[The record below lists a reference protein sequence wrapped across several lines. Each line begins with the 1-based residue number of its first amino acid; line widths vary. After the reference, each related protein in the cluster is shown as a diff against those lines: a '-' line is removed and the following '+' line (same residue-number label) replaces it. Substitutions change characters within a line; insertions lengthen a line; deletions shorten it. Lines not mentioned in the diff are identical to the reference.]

1 MSGEAAS
8 SSVTALRDSVR
19 NYFQKIRLVYSW
31 IGSFCTEQ
39 SCPQMSAGKRYEYLW
54 ADGVNVKQPKQ
65 VTAPQYMELLFEW
78 AEKQLNELPPNSEA
92 ALKSLKNVCKR
103 LFRVFA
109 HIYHHHYQAM
119 RQVGKVD
126 QINAHFKEFMLF
138 VQSNSMIAGQEQ
150 EPLKTLIQDLF
161 APAPAAADGPFMSGT
176 MTAPPHPAAAS
187 SGAPAAPTPD
197 DGAANP
203 DAPRQSSPP
212 PPYSSHSPDPE
223 IPRPPTAPPLA
234 PPLAPGAPRPPPS
247 PSHPGQAVQACHP
260 SLSHPSSHTPTPPP
274 GAAPEDEPLRLP
286 PPTGVPQTLA
296 EAQNQ
301 LWAAVSR
308 NSQLEQRVKR
318 IAAELEEEKSRTMC
332 MICMDAHRDTV
343 VMPCMHFLYC
353 HACLTKH
360 QHTGRHTCPA
370 CRTPIS
376 GLLKCLLGTGPAK

>member
-203 DAPRQSSPP
+203 
-212 PPYSSHSPDPE
+212 
-223 IPRPPTAPPLA
+223 
-234 PPLAPGAPRPPPS
+234 
-247 PSHPGQAVQACHP
+247 
-260 SLSHPSSHTPTPPP
+260 